1 MKKTVEESRID
12 VLLTYPKDGLRL
24 FQSMIP
30 IGLVSIGTVLQRSG
44 YRVAIID
51 FNHYQNDFRRQ
62 LQFLRPRI
70 IGIGGTTPSR
80 QGSFY
85 TACLSKQVLPDTV
98 VVYGGINATFI
109 AQTVLEG
116 IKDIDY
122 VIKGEAELSFLSLC
136 DAIIKSN
143 PDSIDSIPG
152 LCYRNGMS
160 IVENK
165 LQRIH
170 DLSVLP
176 IPNRDLVGNHYDLEM
191 EFIGGSGDYII
202 TSRGCPA
209 ACNFCSASSMFPGGV
224 RLRPINSVMNEI
236 DYLLSRRKLSG
247 IKIFDSTFTANREHV
262 ENFCKHVKEMKT
274 QWECEIR
281 ADTVDRDLLRIM
293 RESGCY
299 YINMG
304 METSNLSQLK
314 HISKGIT
321 PKQVLDVLAI
331 CNDIGIRSK
340 VFFTFGHIGQTFKEC
355 LEDIEFIDH
364 NRDEID
370 FFGVTAGMRIYPGTR
385 LEKECRRKG
394 IIKADFSWIKS
405 ARKFGNYLV
414 FEPGDVPVL
423 FQKNL
428 GSLKL
433 MIILFILFRKKL
445 LCTKR
450 FLFRMLLENISQI
463 IGNVRLTCNYTRQR
477 MERKMGMDLN
487 DNAWDGTSYN
497 CSNSDMPGL
506 IK

>member
-1 MKKTVEESRID
+1 
-12 VLLTYPKDGLRL
+12 
-24 FQSMIP
+24 MIP
-30 IGLVSIGTVLQRSG
+30 TGLVSIGTVLQKSG

-51 FNHYQNDFRRQ
+51 FNHYKNDFRRQ

-85 TACLSKQVLPDTV
+85 TARLSKQVLPDTV

-109 AQTVLEG
+109 AQAVLEG
-116 IKDIDY
+116 IEDIDY
-122 VIKGEAELSFLSLC
+122 VIKGEAERSFLSLC
-136 DAIIKSN
+136 DAIIKN
-143 PDSIDSIPG
+143 KPDSIDSIPG

-165 LQRIH
+165 PQRIH

-293 RESGCY
+293 RESDAIISIWEWKHRICL
-299 YINMG
+299 N
-304 METSNLSQLK
+304 SN
-314 HISKGIT
+314 T
-321 PKQVLDVLAI
+321 
-331 CNDIGIRSK
+331 
-340 VFFTFGHIGQTFKEC
+340 
-355 LEDIEFIDH
+355 
-364 NRDEID
+364 
-370 FFGVTAGMRIYPGTR
+370 
-385 LEKECRRKG
+385 
-394 IIKADFSWIKS
+394 
-405 ARKFGNYLV
+405 
-414 FEPGDVPVL
+414 
-423 FQKNL
+423 FQKVL
-428 GSLKL
+428 LQSRSWMCWQFVMILAFALK
-433 MIILFILFRKKL
+433 
-445 LCTKR
+445 
-450 FLFRMLLENISQI
+450 
-463 IGNVRLTCNYTRQR
+463 
-477 MERKMGMDLN
+477 
-487 DNAWDGTSYN
+487 
-497 CSNSDMPGL
+497 
-506 IK
+506 